1 MREALVSRLPG
12 RSLLIFPSGRGEFGS
27 RRGGVKA
34 NVASHIQAKEKR
46 NLKAVILAAG
56 EGRRFRAVGDVKPLT
71 PLHGVQLIEH
81 VISLVSCAGIK
92 KIGVVTGYRADTLEE
107 ALAAASRSIPVD
119 LQFIRN
125 ENWRLGNGT
134 SVLAAE
140 RFVDGPFI
148 LLMADH
154 LFDSTIVSDLL
165 ARELAE
171 DGVILAVDQNLSNP
185 LVDLDDVTRVSHEGQ
200 MIKAIGKHISDYN
213 AFDTGIFYSSPTLF
227 RALKIA
233 KDEGLAE
240 SGSLGLSHGMQ
251 VMANWGKAQAFDI
264 DGRFWIDIDDEHMFE
279 KAKQMRSQLSETAL
293 A

>member
-1 MREALVSRLPG
+1 M
-12 RSLLIFPSGRGEFGS
+12 
-27 RRGGVKA
+27 
-34 NVASHIQAKEKR
+34 
-46 NLKAVILAAG
+46 KAVILAAG
-56 EGRRFRAVGDVKPLT
+56 EGRRLRAVGDVKPLT

-92 KIGVVTGYRADTLEE
+92 KIGVVTGYRAGTLEE
-107 ALAAASRSIPVD
+107 ALAAASRSTPVD

-125 ENWRLGNGT
+125 ESWRLGNGT

-165 ARELAE
+165 ARDLAE

-264 DGRFWIDIDDEHMFE
+264 GDRFWIDIDDERMFE